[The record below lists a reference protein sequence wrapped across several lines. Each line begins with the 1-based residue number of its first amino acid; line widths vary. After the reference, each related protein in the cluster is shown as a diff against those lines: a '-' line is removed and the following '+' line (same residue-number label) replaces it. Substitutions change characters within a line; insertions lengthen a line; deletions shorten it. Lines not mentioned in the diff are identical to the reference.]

1 MCTFE
6 NKAQE
11 KHCRETFPQRQ
22 LVSSTVQTF
31 ISQQFC
37 CNINCF
43 ALTKMKKKKKNKSLR
58 SPASTNHMSQETQ
71 KCGSALAE
79 LRGKKKKYPATHTS
93 ISITTACICTSFRPR
108 CRMKQ
113 KLHRSKP
120 ISSRSQSLLLST
132 SLKTSVAVQD
142 TFRRNRII
150 SKRNQNYSCQ
160 HKAVIMPALP
170 IEVSTTGADVAIFL
184 NSSRL

>member
-1 MCTFE
+1 
-6 NKAQE
+6 
-11 KHCRETFPQRQ
+11 
-22 LVSSTVQTF
+22 
-31 ISQQFC
+31 
-37 CNINCF
+37 
-43 ALTKMKKKKKNKSLR
+43 
-58 SPASTNHMSQETQ
+58 MSQETQ

-79 LRGKKKKYPATHTS
+79 LRGEKKSIQQHTHMHQHYYGLHLH
-93 ISITTACICTSFRPR
+93 SFRPH

-142 TFRRNRII
+142 TFRRTGVI
-150 SKRNQNYSCQ
+150 SKHNKNYSCQ
-160 HKAVIMPALP
+160 HKAVNMPALP
-170 IEVSTTGADVAIFL
+170 TEVSTAGADVAIFL